1 MSKKKVINP
10 LSTFSNIVDTSR
22 VIIKGS
28 GFYGAERYIRASI
41 IGNASKYLENTS
53 LGYKICLKRK

>member
-10 LSTFSNIVDTSR
+10 LSTLSYILDASR

-28 GFYGAERYIRASI
+28 GFYGIERYIRASI
-41 IGNASKYLENTS
+41 RGNASKYLEDTG